1 MGERKVMQ
9 NMTGVDLEL
18 VDAVIAGSGY
28 HAKMVQAIK
37 MVVIGGRCKAHA
49 AAEIGVTRQH
59 VTRTVNDFY
68 KRMLKKDKY
77 LR

>member
-1 MGERKVMQ
+1 MQ
-9 NMTGVDLEL
+9 NMTGIDIEL
-18 VDAVIAGSGY
+18 VEAILERSWY
-28 HAKMVQAIK
+28 HERMEKAIK
-37 MVVIGGRCKAHA
+37 MVVIGGRCKAHVA
-49 AAEIGVTRQH
+49 KELSVSRQH

>member
-1 MGERKVMQ
+1 MMK
-9 NMTGVDLEL
+9 NMTGVDIEL
-18 VDAVIAGSGY
+18 VEAVIDLSWY
-28 HAKMVQAIK
+28 HERMENAIR
-37 MVVIGGRCKAHA
+37 MVVIGGRCKAHVA
-49 AAEIGVTRQH
+49 KELSVSRQH

>member
-1 MGERKVMQ
+1 MMK
-9 NMTGVDLEL
+9 NMTGVDVEL
-18 VDAVIAGSGY
+18 VEAVIDLSWY
-28 HAKMVQAIK
+28 HERMENAIR
-37 MVVIGGRCKAHA
+37 MVVIGGRCKAHVA
-49 AAEIGVTRQH
+49 KELSVSRQH

>member
-1 MGERKVMQ
+1 MK
-9 NMTGVDLEL
+9 NMTGVDVEL
-18 VDAVIAGSGY
+18 VEAVIDLSWY
-28 HAKMVQAIK
+28 HERMENAIR
-37 MVVIGGRCKAHA
+37 MVVIGGRCKAHVA
-49 AAEIGVTRQH
+49 KELSVSRQH

>member
-1 MGERKVMQ
+1 MK
-9 NMTGVDLEL
+9 NMTGVDTEL
-18 VDAVIAGSGY
+18 VEAVLEASWY
-28 HAKMVQAIK
+28 HEKMAQAIR
-37 MVVIGGRCKAHA
+37 MVVIGGRCKAHVA
-49 AAEIGVTRQH
+49 HELSVTRQH

>member
-1 MGERKVMQ
+1 
-9 NMTGVDLEL
+9 MTGVDVEL
-18 VDAVIAGSGY
+18 VEAVIDLSWY
-28 HAKMVQAIK
+28 HERMENAIR
-37 MVVIGGRCKAHA
+37 MVVIGGRCKAHVA
-49 AAEIGVTRQH
+49 KELSVSRQH